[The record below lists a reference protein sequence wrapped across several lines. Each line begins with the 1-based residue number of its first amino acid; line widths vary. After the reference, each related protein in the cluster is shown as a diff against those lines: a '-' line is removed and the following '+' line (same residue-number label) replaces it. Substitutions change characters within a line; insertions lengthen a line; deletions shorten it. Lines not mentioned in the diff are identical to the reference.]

1 MKSPKKSPKIYVC
14 EPCDYSTSNKKD
26 YNKHITTRKHENRT
40 LLNKKS
46 QKIPTPYMCENC
58 GKTYKVRNS
67 YWYHVKKCVKID
79 EKIEE
84 KNEKEEKK
92 NEKEEKNNSD
102 ENYQK
107 IIAQVINKN
116 NELQNLLLEQQSQY
130 DKNIKELLPRIGNTT
145 HNTKNEFN
153 LNVFL
158 TEDCK
163 DALNMVDFINSLQ
176 IKYNDIENTIS
187 SGYTNGISQIFIE
200 GLKALELHKRPLHCS
215 DPINDTLY
223 IKDNNVW
230 EVDKDK
236 AKIRDAIQNVNKK
249 SSQQIHKWL
258 ESKGN
263 NVCENAIISTIIDPE
278 DKRKSD
284 ENIIK
289 NIAREVIIKKK

>member
-1 MKSPKKSPKIYVC
+1 MKSPKKSPKTYIC

-26 YNKHITTRKHENRT
+26 YNKHISTRKHENRT

-46 QKIPTPYMCENC
+46 QKIPIPYMCENC

-67 YWYHVKKCVKID
+67 YWYHVKKCVIID
-79 EKIEE
+79 EKIERKNEKEEE
-84 KNEKEEKK
+84 KNEKEE
-92 NEKEEKNNSD
+92 EKNSD

-107 IIAQVINKN
+107 IIAQVVNKN

-176 IKYNDIENTIS
+176 IKYNDIENTIT

-236 AKIRDAIQNVNKK
+236 GKIRDAIQNVNKK
-249 SSQQIHKWL
+249 SSREIYKWL

-278 DKRKSD
+278 DKGKSD

-289 NIAREVIIKKK
+289 NIAKEVIIKK